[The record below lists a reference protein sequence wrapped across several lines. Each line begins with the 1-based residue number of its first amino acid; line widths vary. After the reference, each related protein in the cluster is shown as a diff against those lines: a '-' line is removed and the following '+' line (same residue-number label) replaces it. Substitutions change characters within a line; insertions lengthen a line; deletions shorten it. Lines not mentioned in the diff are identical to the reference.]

1 MYIEKFALRKPAI
14 AVHGGAG
21 DWSIDREGEK
31 RVSIMLR
38 KALETGFEVL
48 AKGGSAIDSVMEAV
62 AALED
67 SGIFNAGSGSALN
80 SKGYGELDAGI
91 MDGSTMFSGAV
102 AAVRVRNP
110 VRLARFVMDR
120 TSHVILCCDGA
131 EALARVFGVN
141 LDLFRPS
148 ENQVK
153 RYRELISRIGGGDAP
168 PHAKANR
175 ESIERLLGSKDH
187 GTVGAVA
194 IDSEG
199 RLAAATSTGGIWLKL
214 PGRVGDTPIPG
225 AGFYADRDIACSAT
239 GVGETIMTISL
250 CRSIALAS
258 RLMGSF
264 SSAIAYSFEEL
275 ESLPRYRGYAHAGV
289 IIITRN
295 SDLYMAFNTKGMA
308 RGYISSDQSG
318 VFTAVFN
325 SMADRRSQLE

>member
-1 MYIEKFALRKPAI
+1 MYVERFSLKKPAI

-21 DWSIDREGEK
+21 DWAIDSEGGK
-31 RVSIMLR
+31 RVCEKLR
-38 KALETGFEVL
+38 GALETGFDVL
-48 AKGGSAIDSVMEAV
+48 IRGGSAVDAVVEAV

-80 SKGYGELDAGI
+80 SKGYGELDAGV

-110 VRLARFVMDR
+110 VRLARMVMDR
-120 TSHVILCCDGA
+120 TSHVILCCDDA
-131 EALARVFGVN
+131 EALARALGMSIEP
-141 LDLFRPS
+141 FRPG

-153 RYRELISRIGGGDAP
+153 RYRDLISRLGSEDAP
-168 PHAKANR
+168 IYVKANR
-175 ESIERLLGSKDH
+175 EIIDRLLRSGVH

-194 IDSEG
+194 IDNEG
-199 RLAAATSTGGIWLKL
+199 RLAAATSTGGVWLKL

-239 GVGETIMTISL
+239 GIGETIMTISL

-258 RLMGSF
+258 RFMGSVL
-264 SSAIAYSFEEL
+264 SAIAYSFEEL
-275 ESLPRYRGYAHAGV
+275 ESLPRYRGYAQAGV

-295 SDLYMAFNTKGMA
+295 SDLYMAYNTKGMA
-308 RGYISSDQSG
+308 RGYVSSDKSIS
-318 VFTAVFN
+318 TAVFQLH
-325 SMADRRSQLE
+325 SRSRISEQ